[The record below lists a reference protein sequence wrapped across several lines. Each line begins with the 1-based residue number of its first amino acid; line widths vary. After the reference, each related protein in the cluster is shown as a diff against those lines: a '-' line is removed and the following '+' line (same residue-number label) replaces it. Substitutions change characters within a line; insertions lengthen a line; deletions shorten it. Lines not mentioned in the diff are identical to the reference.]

1 MNELNNTIDD
11 RISVIIEDCTERGQL
26 NKTWFI
32 PEMVALI
39 TEQVRLGSSRDG
51 LAAARAEGGR
61 IKAQLALEKA
71 TDPSVRTTD
80 PARASS
86 GSEKIESVYDQPHE
100 TKVQ

>member
-51 LAAARAEGGR
+51 LG
-61 IKAQLALEKA
+61 
-71 TDPSVRTTD
+71 
-80 PARASS
+80 
-86 GSEKIESVYDQPHE
+86 
-100 TKVQ
+100 